1 MYPETLITGGVVSLL
16 ILGVIVLVLSGS
28 ILVVLIEGGDN
39 FWGTIFGIALGVA
52 GALIIIISVKIMD
65 NTYKSLIEEPD
76 CTYYYIGAEY
86 FTTKPSATEGMY
98 DHYFVDEN
106 GELWSFE
113 TDFSSYDSNSVYL
126 LCIDDMG
133 TPNDLYDDEVMVV
146 WSTK

>member
-1 MYPETLITGGVVSLL
+1 MYPETLIT
-16 ILGVIVLVLSGS
+16 
-28 ILVVLIEGGDN
+28 N
-39 FWGTIFGIALGVA
+39 GVA
-52 GALIIIISVKIMD
+52 GLLVLGATTLMLAGSLLVSLIENDNAFEGVVFGLALSIAGALVIATSVNMMN

-76 CTYYYIGAEY
+76 CAYYYMGAEY

-113 TDFSSYDSNSVYL
+113 TDFPSYDTNSVYL
-126 LCIDDMG
+126 LCMDDMG
-133 TPNDLYDDEVMVV
+133 TPNDVYDDEIMVV

>member
-1 MYPETLITGGVVSLL
+1 MYPETLITNGVAGLL
-16 ILGVIVLVLSGS
+16 ILGVVALMLSGCILVALIENGNAFWSVGLVLS
-28 ILVVLIEGGDN
+28 I
-39 FWGTIFGIALGVA
+39 A
-52 GALIIIISVKIMD
+52 GALAIATSVNMMN

-76 CTYYYIGAEY
+76 CAYYYIGAEY

-98 DHYFVDEN
+98 DHYFIDEN

-126 LCIDDMG
+126 LCMDDMG

>member
-1 MYPETLITGGVVSLL
+1 MPETLITNGVAGLLVLGATTLMLAGSLLVSLIENDNAFGGVVFGLA
-16 ILGVIVLVLSGS
+16 LS
-28 ILVVLIEGGDN
+28 I
-39 FWGTIFGIALGVA
+39 A
-52 GALIIIISVKIMD
+52 GALLIATSVNMMN

-76 CTYYYIGAEY
+76 CAYYYMGAEY

-113 TDFSSYDSNSVYL
+113 TDFPSYDTNSVYL
-126 LCIDDMG
+126 LCMDDMG
-133 TPNDLYDDEVMVV
+133 TPNDVYDDEIMVV